1 LGGTLADAAASLDED
16 LESKDLDSIALEPGR
31 SNVVRLMNL
40 HKAKGLEAPVV
51 FLADP
56 TGGVT
61 ERVDIRIV
69 RDGSHALG
77 FFQLTRQLGEFQ
89 RTVLGEPADWAAHEA
104 AELEYVRAEERRL
117 LYVAATRAKDLL
129 VVSRW
134 AKSGGKSPRSWGLL
148 DKYLA
153 GTSELTIPAVTV
165 PAPGGLPDLSP
176 AARTAAQTAREER
189 QRAAATPSWQVESV
203 TATAHHAAPAGYP
216 VQADRTREPDT
227 GMAWGTLIHFLLEN
241 AMRGPKRDRSHLER
255 LANWFTVDKPE
266 LRAVIPEALD
276 TVEGVFESDFW
287 RSAQAAQERHVEVP
301 FAVKVHAEAGPPKIL
316 HGVIDLAFSTPAGWD
331 LVDYK
336 GDQITPGIPEL
347 VARYRSQVRT
357 YGEHWSSLAAAPA
370 RTGLHF
376 VRALAFAPKSDWS
389 RLTHRLLISGSGFES
404 STAHRFSTG

>member
-1 LGGTLADAAASLDED
+1 
-16 LESKDLDSIALEPGR
+16 
-31 SNVVRLMNL
+31 
-40 HKAKGLEAPVV
+40 VV
-51 FLADP
+51 FLVDP
-56 TGGVT
+56 TGGVK

-69 RDGSHALG
+69 RDGLRAAG
-77 FFQLTRQLGEFQ
+77 YFQLTRPVGEYGH
-89 RTVLGEPADWAAHEA
+89 TVLGEPTDWAAHET
-104 AELEYVRAEERRL
+104 AEFEYVRAEEQRL

-134 AKSGGKSPRSWGLL
+134 AKSGGRGIRSWALL

-153 GTSELTIPAVTV
+153 GTPELTIPAVTM
-165 PAPGGLPDLSP
+165 PAPSGLPDLSP

-189 QRAAATPSWQVESV
+189 QRGAATPSWQVESV
-203 TATAHHAAPAGYP
+203 TATARHAAPAGHP

-241 AMRGPKRDRSHLER
+241 AMRGPKRDRTHLER

-276 TVEGVFESDFW
+276 TVGGVFASDFW

-301 FAVKVHAEAGPPKIL
+301 FAVKVHAADGPPKIL

-336 GDQITPGIPEL
+336 TDQITPGIPAL

-376 VRALAFAPKSDWS
+376 VRAGETRWEG
-389 RLTHRLLISGSGFES
+389 T
-404 STAHRFSTG
+404 